1 MYNNLLESIQVDDLG
16 SMESPSKSEDFTWL
30 DNELVMAGETPI
42 VSGRLGTAERL
53 AGASEYAFG
62 VDCCRHNKCNLGAFY
77 CGNLRYSKKMINS
90 LDQENVMNKYNEQA
104 IRNFV
109 SGKGSVMTE
118 EGKRKAQ
125 KEFSNKISVWW
136 VLLFFFALTVTNAIQ
151 WRDINVRIIFVIQI
165 VAIIIWFV
173 VSKLFFGLKNN
184 LQAPINK
191 LLQISTAILF
201 LVIVDLTFIG
211 GFRILYTDFNVAIPS
226 TILLLQCCGAA
237 VYERRVIL
245 IAIKKNDG
253 IMKKP
258 FENMKD
264 LSQGGIYVIVMIVTM
279 IALRGYLNLFTL
291 YIVISATFI
300 TMVFSRTI
308 MHQIYKLYF
317 TNKYDLRDE
326 LFKNVL

>member
-1 MYNNLLESIQVDDLG
+1 ML
-16 SMESPSKSEDFTWL
+16 K
-30 DNELVMAGETPI
+30 
-42 VSGRLGTAERL
+42 
-53 AGASEYAFG
+53 
-62 VDCCRHNKCNLGAFY
+62 
-77 CGNLRYSKKMINS
+77 
-90 LDQENVMNKYNEQA
+90 KYNDQA
-104 IRNFV
+104 IKNFV

-118 EGKRKAQ
+118 KGKRKAQ

-151 WRDINVRIIFVIQI
+151 WSDINVRIIFAIQI

-291 YIVISATFI
+291 YIAISATFI

-317 TNKYDLRDE
+317 ANKYDMRDE